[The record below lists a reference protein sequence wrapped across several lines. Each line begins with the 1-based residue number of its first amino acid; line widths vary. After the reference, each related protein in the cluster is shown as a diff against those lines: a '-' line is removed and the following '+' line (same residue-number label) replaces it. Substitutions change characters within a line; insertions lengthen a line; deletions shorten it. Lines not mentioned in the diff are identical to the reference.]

1 MAKCKK
7 KWYKKR
13 MKKQVQYH
21 NALMKWA
28 SFASV
33 STAVFLIVLKFCAY
47 LITGSMAILS
57 SLLDSV
63 QDAITSLVNLFAIR
77 HAIEPADAHHRFG
90 HGKAQALGSLGQ
102 SVIIALAGLFLIS
115 QSVERFLNPQPI
127 HSLSVGLW
135 VTVFAIFITLVLV
148 SFQNYV
154 IRKTNSLS
162 LRADRAHYA
171 GDVMMNVGVIISMLF
186 AYFLHWDWVD
196 ALFGVGVG
204 FYLLSQVWLLS
215 RESFSMLMDTE
226 IPQPLKHQIKE
237 ITMSF
242 PSVLEMTQL
251 KTRYSGNRIF
261 IQFALYMDDDLSLKQ
276 AHDLIDKIEKALQKK
291 IPEAEI
297 IIHPEP
303 ISHKRKV

>member
-1 MAKCKK
+1 
-7 KWYKKR
+7 
-13 MKKQVQYH
+13 MKKQEQYH

-28 SFASV
+28 SFASI

-226 IPQPLKHQIKE
+226 IPQSLKHQIKE